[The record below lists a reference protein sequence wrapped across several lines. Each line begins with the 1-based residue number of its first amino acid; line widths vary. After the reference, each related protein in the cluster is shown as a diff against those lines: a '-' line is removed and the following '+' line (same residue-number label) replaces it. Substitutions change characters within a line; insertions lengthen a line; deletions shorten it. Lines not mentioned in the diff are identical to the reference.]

1 MNTDDNLIR
10 AHDYSENNREQ
21 LKQDQLC
28 GCFYCLKTFRS
39 GEITQWYGD
48 LDDSAICPK
57 CGIDAVIGESSGM
70 PITREFL
77 KLMRQYWFTEAE

>member
-1 MNTDDNLIR
+1 MKPEFDPIR
-10 AHDYSENNREQ
+10 AHAFSIANRQ
-21 LKQDQLC
+21 KLQQDQSC

-39 GEITQWYGD
+39 GEITQWYGE
-48 LDDSAICPK
+48 LDDTACCPH

-77 KLMRQYWFTEAE
+77 KQMRQYWFTEAE

>member
-1 MNTDDNLIR
+1 MKSEIDPIR
-10 AHDYSENNREQ
+10 AHDFSRGNCQ
-21 LKQDQLC
+21 ALKQDQLC

-39 GEITQWYGD
+39 GDITQWYGD
-48 LDDSAICPK
+48 LDDSAVCPN